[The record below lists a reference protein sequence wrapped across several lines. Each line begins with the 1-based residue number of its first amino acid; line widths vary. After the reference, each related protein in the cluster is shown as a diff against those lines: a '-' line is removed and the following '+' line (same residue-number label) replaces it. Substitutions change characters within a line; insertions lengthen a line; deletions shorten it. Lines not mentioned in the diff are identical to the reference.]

1 MDSRLGKDRMRS
13 MSVLP
18 ALVAVWKED
27 GLEGVYGSWQT
38 HEDPN
43 NPGSRDERASL
54 HKQAFVF
61 YRGAL
66 F

>member
-27 GLEGVYGSWQT
+27 GLEGCVWILA
-38 HEDPN
+38 DP
-43 NPGSRDERASL
+43 
-54 HKQAFVF
+54 
-61 YRGAL
+61 
-66 F
+66 